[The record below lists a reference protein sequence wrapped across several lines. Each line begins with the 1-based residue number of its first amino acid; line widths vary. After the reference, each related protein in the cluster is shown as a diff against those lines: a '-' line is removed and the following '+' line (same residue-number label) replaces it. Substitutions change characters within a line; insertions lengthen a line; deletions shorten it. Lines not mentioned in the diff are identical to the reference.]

1 MDNLVELVTDVRN
14 SMYEEKKVMA
24 VFLDVSSAYDNVQK
38 NILVRQ
44 LIEEKCP
51 EKIIGYINKWLG
63 GKNNEIY
70 IRRRQYGKKDGRPR
84 STTGGEILSPL
95 LYAFYTKEL
104 GKGLDKNV
112 QMLQYADDIV
122 LYNTGNGGKEQ
133 R

>member
-24 VFLDVSSAYDNVQK
+24 VFLNVSSAYDNVQR

-63 GKNNEIY
+63 ERITRFILGEDKTGKRTVGQGIP
-70 IRRRQYGKKDGRPR
+70 QGGR
-84 STTGGEILSPL
+84 
-95 LYAFYTKEL
+95 Y
-104 GKGLDKNV
+104 
-112 QMLQYADDIV
+112 
-122 LYNTGNGGKEQ
+122 
-133 R
+133 